1 MQTSLLRELV
11 VGTPVISATYDR
23 PQKSVNRYL
32 PGPAT
37 QCQYSTTTSKQIE
50 EGERL
55 LKVSQCYLSTTS
67 GPGPLAGHML
77 RIRYKVAIP
86 LNKIKCV
93 NQSQNVQKPTQK
105 YIEIVTE
112 DNFDFWFMGVLKYQ
126 KTFKYLEQAVS
137 QA

>member
-1 MQTSLLRELV
+1 MENFILACIH
-11 VGTPVISATYDR
+11 ISQFLFIQD
-23 PQKSVNRYL
+23 
-32 PGPAT
+32 
-37 QCQYSTTTSKQIE
+37 
-50 EGERL
+50 L
-55 LKVSQCYLSTTS
+55 LKFWSIY
-67 GPGPLAGHML
+67 GHVQ
-77 RIRYKVAIP
+77 VAIP